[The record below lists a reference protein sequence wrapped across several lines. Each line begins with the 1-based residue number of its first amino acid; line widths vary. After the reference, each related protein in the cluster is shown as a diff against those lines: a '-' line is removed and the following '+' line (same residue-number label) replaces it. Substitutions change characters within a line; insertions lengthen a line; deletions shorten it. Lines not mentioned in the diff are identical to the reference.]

1 MAATGHAVSVGAGRA
16 PGRAVSGGGR
26 TSGEASAERAR
37 TPNGPPGAPEAA
49 RSRAPAAD
57 RSSGGALPA
66 PAESRVSSPPDWL
79 RRIHPATWLLA
90 LFLLFLPAFANDF
103 IQLQVFG
110 WAFVLGMIAL
120 SLMFLAG
127 YGGMVSL
134 VQMTVAGCAGYMYA
148 IFGHSA
154 FMEISLGWPWW
165 ATIPV
170 PCSSR
175 CSSGPSPG
183 RWRCGPRG
191 STRS

>member
-1 MAATGHAVSVGAGRA
+1 MATTGGAVSAGVGRARSHDASPSGRDRSPPAGGAPALPEGAQPRAAASA
-16 PGRAVSGGGR
+16 PGRLQRAGE
-26 TSGEASAERAR
+26 TSA
-37 TPNGPPGAPEAA
+37 PGN
-49 RSRAPAAD
+49 
-57 RSSGGALPA
+57 ALPRA
-66 PAESRVSSPPDWL
+66 GSLPEWL

-90 LFLLFLPAFANDF
+90 VFLLFLPAFANDF

-154 FMEISLGWPWW
+154 FMEISLGCRGGRP
-165 ATIPV
+165 
-170 PCSSR
+170 SLSR
-175 CSSGPSPG
+175 
-183 RWRCGPRG
+183 
-191 STRS
+191 

>member
-1 MAATGHAVSVGAGRA
+1 MAATGHAASAGIGQPPARA
-16 PGRAVSGGGR
+16 GSTPEGYA
-26 TSGEASAERAR
+26 GETAASAES
-37 TPNGPPGAPEAA
+37 T
-49 RSRAPAAD
+49 RSRA
-57 RSSGGALPA
+57 
-66 PAESRVSSPPDWL
+66 SSPPDWL

-170 PCSSR
+170 ALIIAVIFGTVS
-175 CSSGPSPG
+175 G
-183 RWRCGPRG
+183 RWRCAPRG